1 MPPKPKPI
9 MVDIYGI
16 DAIERDTPNSC
27 KTGIKTTIELYHPA
41 APTVSRINDAANR
54 TYA

>member
-1 MPPKPKPI
+1 

-16 DAIERDTPNSC
+16 DAIERDTSNSC
-27 KTGIKTTIELYHPA
+27 KTGFKMTIELYIPTT
-41 APTVSRINDAANR
+41 PTVSKINDAANR